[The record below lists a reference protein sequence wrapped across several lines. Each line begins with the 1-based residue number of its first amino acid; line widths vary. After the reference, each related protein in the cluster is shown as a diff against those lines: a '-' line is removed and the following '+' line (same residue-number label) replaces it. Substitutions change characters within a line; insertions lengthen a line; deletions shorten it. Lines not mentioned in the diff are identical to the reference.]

1 MFLQH
6 DFIKLNLSIY
16 LVLSMPYD
24 HLSQQPRLA
33 HELLIALGK
42 YGGKYGGDFVRVQQT
57 LANAVSCAGFGLHS
71 GQPVN
76 LMLRPAPPDTG
87 VVFVNRNGKN
97 GASLAA
103 SVEHLVPTELCTA
116 ISGNGFQVKTIEH
129 ILAALAGLD
138 IDNVYVEVDAGEA
151 PVMDGSA
158 AHFVRLIRSA
168 GILPQSRRQPYLKI
182 TWPLEVVD
190 GARRVRIEPSST
202 TKITYSIH
210 YSHPL
215 IQTQTYFYEH
225 SVHAFE
231 REIADARTFGFLQE
245 VEALWAR
252 GLGQGGSLD
261 NTIILSQDG
270 ILNESGLRFANE
282 FVRHKI
288 LDLIGDFSLLGVPF
302 IGHLIAE
309 RSGHSMH
316 TRLVQQ
322 ILNHPDSWVLL
333 NTDQTVPASE
343 PRSAMAAPRSASLV
357 ALQAS

>member
-1 MFLQH
+1 M
-6 DFIKLNLSIY
+6 
-16 LVLSMPYD
+16 
-24 HLSQQPRLA
+24 
-33 HELLIALGK
+33 
-42 YGGKYGGDFVRVQQT
+42 RVQQT
-57 LANAVSCAGFGLHS
+57 LANAVSCAGVGLHS
-71 GQPVN
+71 GQPVT
-76 LMLRPAPPDTG
+76 LTLRPAPPNPG
-87 VVFVNRNGKN
+87 VVFVNRNDKN
-97 GASLAA
+97 GASLSA

-129 ILAALAGLD
+129 VLAALAGLD

-151 PVMDGSA
+151 PVMDGSSS
-158 AHFVRLIRSA
+158 HFVRLIRSA
-168 GILPQSRRQPYLKI
+168 GITPQNRRQPYLKI
-182 TWPLEVVD
+182 TRPLEVVD

-210 YSHPL
+210 YNHPL
-215 IQTQTYFYEH
+215 IQTQTYVYEH
-225 SVHAFE
+225 SAHAFE

-252 GLGQGGSLD
+252 GLGQGGNLD
-261 NTIILSQDG
+261 NTIVLSQDG

-302 IGHLIAE
+302 IGHLIAD
-309 RSGHSMH
+309 RSGHATH

-322 ILNHPDSWVLL
+322 ILSHPDSWVLL
-333 NTDQTVPASE
+333 DGDETVAASK
-343 PRSAMAAPRSASLV
+343 PRSAKTAPRPTSLV

>member
-1 MFLQH
+1 M
-6 DFIKLNLSIY
+6 
-16 LVLSMPYD
+16 
-24 HLSQQPRLA
+24 RA
-33 HELLIALGK
+33 
-42 YGGKYGGDFVRVQQT
+42 QQT
-57 LANAVSCAGFGLHS
+57 LANAVSCAGIGLHS
-71 GQPVN
+71 GQPVT
-76 LMLRPAPPDTG
+76 LTLKPAPTNTG
-87 VVFVNRNGKN
+87 VVFINRNGKD

-168 GILPQSRRQPYLKI
+168 GIVTQSRRQPYLKI
-182 TWPLEVVD
+182 TRPLEVVD
-190 GARRVRIEPSST
+190 GDRRVRIEPSST
-202 TKITYSIH
+202 TKVTYSIH
-210 YSHPL
+210 YNHPL

-225 SVHAFE
+225 SAHAFE

-252 GLGQGGSLD
+252 GLGQGGNLD
-261 NTIILSQDG
+261 NTIVLSQDG
-270 ILNESGLRFANE
+270 ILNESGLRFADE

-309 RSGHSMH
+309 RSGHAIH

-333 NTDQTVPASE
+333 NADETVAASE
-343 PRSAMAAPRSASLV
+343 SRSAKAAPRSASRV
-357 ALQAS
+357 ALQVS

>member
-1 MFLQH
+1 M
-6 DFIKLNLSIY
+6 
-16 LVLSMPYD
+16 
-24 HLSQQPRLA
+24 RA
-33 HELLIALGK
+33 
-42 YGGKYGGDFVRVQQT
+42 QQT
-57 LANAVSCAGFGLHS
+57 LANAVSCAGVGLHS
-71 GQPVN
+71 GQPVT
-76 LMLRPAPPDTG
+76 LTLRPAPPNTG
-87 VVFVNRNGKN
+87 VVFVNRNGHA
-97 GASLAA
+97 GASIAA

-138 IDNVYVEVDAGEA
+138 IDNVYVEVDAGEV

-168 GILPQSRRQPYLKI
+168 GIVPQSRRQPYLKI
-182 TWPLEVVD
+182 TRPLEVVE
-190 GARRVRIEPSST
+190 GVRRVRIEPSST

-210 YSHPL
+210 YNHPL
-215 IQTQTYFYEH
+215 IQTQTYAYEH
-225 SVHAFE
+225 SAHAFE

-252 GLGQGGSLD
+252 GLGQGGNLD
-261 NTIILSQDG
+261 NTIVLSQDG

-302 IGHLIAE
+302 IGHLIAK
-309 RSGHSMH
+309 RSGHAIH

-322 ILNHPDSWVLL
+322 ILTHPDSWVLL
-333 NTDQTVPASE
+333 NADETVAASE
-343 PRSAMAAPRSASLV
+343 LRSAKAASRSASLV

>member
-1 MFLQH
+1 V
-6 DFIKLNLSIY
+6 NY
-16 LVLSMPYD
+16 
-24 HLSQQPRLA
+24 
-33 HELLIALGK
+33 
-42 YGGKYGGDFVRVQQT
+42 VRAQQT
-57 LANAVSCAGFGLHS
+57 LLKAVSCAGVGLHS
-71 GQPVN
+71 GLPVT
-76 LMLRPAPPDTG
+76 LTLKPAPTNTG
-87 VVFVNRNGKN
+87 VVFINRNGKN

-103 SVEHLVPTELCTA
+103 SIEHVVPTELCTA
-116 ISGNGFQVKTIEH
+116 IGGNGFQVKTIEH
-129 ILAALAGLD
+129 VLSALAGLD
-138 IDNVYVEVDAGEA
+138 VDNVYVELDAGEA

-168 GILPQSRRQPYLKI
+168 GVVPQNRRQPYLKI
-182 TWPLEVVD
+182 TRPIEVVD
-190 GARRVRIEPSST
+190 GTRRVRIEPSST
-202 TKITYSIH
+202 TRVTYSIH
-210 YSHPL
+210 YDHPL
-215 IQTQTYFYEH
+215 IQTQTFIYEH
-225 SVHAFE
+225 SAHAFE

-252 GLGQGGSLD
+252 GLGQGGNLD
-261 NTIILSQDG
+261 NTIVLSHDG

-309 RSGHSMH
+309 RSGHAIH

-333 NTDQTVPASE
+333 NADETVTSSE
-343 PRSAMAAPRSASLV
+343 PRSAMAASRPASLV